1 MCVCLKIGYTPKMDK
16 HGPSNRENYDEPW
29 NLEVPYVQTKPYV
42 KSFLGSSYLVKYVKW
57 CKIGSEKSL
66 YFRIRKIPIC
76 VCLKIGYT
84 PKMDKHGPSN
94 RENYDEPWNLE
105 VPYVQTKPY
114 VKSFLGSSYLVKYV
128 KWCKIGSEKSLY
140 FRIRKIPICVC
151 LKIGYTPKMD
161 KHGPSNRE
169 NYDEPWNLEVPYVQT
184 KPYVKSFLGSSY
196 LVKYVKWCKIG
207 SEKSLYFR
215 IRKIPICV
223 CLKIGYTPKMDKHGP
238 SNRENYDEPWNLEV
252 PYVQTKP
259 YVKSFLGSSYL
270 VKYVKWCKIGSEK
283 SLYFRIRKIP
293 ICVCLKIGYTPKMDK
308 HGPSNRENYDEPW
321 NLEVPYVQTKP
332 YVKSFLGSSYLVKY
346 VKWCKIGSEKSL
358 YVCVWK
364 LGIPQKWIEI

>member
-1 MCVCLKIGYTPKMDK
+1 M
-16 HGPSNRENYDEPW
+16 
-29 NLEVPYVQTKPYV
+29 

-161 KHGPSNRE
+161 R
-169 NYDEPWNLEVPYVQT
+169 NLVHLIGRIMMNPEIW
-184 KPYVKSFLGSSY
+184 
-196 LVKYVKWCKIG
+196 KYPI
-207 SEKSLYFR
+207 FR
-215 IRKIPICV
+215 HSHMWKVFWDHPI
-223 CLKIGYTPKMDKHGP
+223 LLNMLNGA
-238 SNRENYDEPWNLEV
+238 R
-252 PYVQTKP
+252 
-259 YVKSFLGSSYL
+259 
-270 VKYVKWCKIGSEK
+270 
-283 SLYFRIRKIP
+283 
-293 ICVCLKIGYTPKMDK
+293 
-308 HGPSNRENYDEPW
+308 
-321 NLEVPYVQTKP
+321 
-332 YVKSFLGSSYLVKY
+332 
-346 VKWCKIGSEKSL
+346 
-358 YVCVWK
+358 
-364 LGIPQKWIEI
+364 